1 MPLNPTLKN
10 ALVRATYIVGSLL
23 AVLILFIWSPIG
35 EHHKTL
41 TGIWQFVITL
51 AIIWFNIRKLAKP
64 IQLVTIGMYLFLFAV
79 MMFWYKTEPFPRWF
93 YNFPSLWG
101 QFCNYRMM
109 RILCCIGFILLASIL
124 PIFLKST
131 DAPRLAKFGTIWIW
145 TDILILDFAAAM
157 PNIYFTE
164 EQADNFI
171 WAVKWEQLINML
183 RYMLWELVIISM
195 CFFRKIRFALL
206 LNII

>member
-10 ALVRATYIVGSLL
+10 ALVRAAYIVGSLL

-35 EHHKTL
+35 DHHKTL

-64 IQLVTIGMYLFLFAV
+64 IKLVRIGMYLFLFAV

-93 YNFPSLWG
+93 YDFPSLWG
-101 QFCNYRMM
+101 QSCNYRMM

-145 TDILILDFAAAM
+145 TAILILDFAAAM

-164 EQADNFI
+164 ER
-171 WAVKWEQLINML
+171 AVKWEQVINML
-183 RYMLWELVIISM
+183 RYMLWELLIISM